1 MGEARQSRREPDD
14 GRFGSAMPLL
24 VLAMI
29 AAISAGAATAILRHW
44 SLLTVLLDIGVFEQ
58 AAWTFIQTGE
68 PTTSINAPYV
78 VHHWL
83 GFHFS
88 PLVLILSPLA
98 RVPWSAEAL
107 MAAQAVIAGSAAIPV
122 FLTAREL
129 CRNERVALVLAIV
142 ALVHPLTA
150 NAMAWDFHENC
161 IAVPLIA
168 WALWAVVTGRYLL
181 VWLCALLLV
190 LTKEHYG
197 LACAGLGFLW
207 GWRQGGW
214 LSRAAP
220 LAGFGLVAT
229 AVVLFVIMPALS
241 PTGSQAM
248 LSGAEGHHSLYG
260 WMGTGGVEAAG
271 YFVEEILL
279 QPVTV
284 LYLAVVL
291 LGFVRFSFVGLL
303 FLAPAIADLA
313 ANLLSAN
320 PMLRSL
326 HSYHS
331 AAVVP
336 CMMAAAAHGYQ
347 RASLDHRK
355 LFKILVSL
363 NLALA
368 VVYSPWP
375 FVGVLDRWG
384 LRDNLTTSPPE
395 ALSMT
400 REALPPEASVSA
412 QGNLGAHLAK
422 RREIYPFPA
431 KLDSVDAVAL
441 HLDYPYRS
449 FDIKV
454 FGNPYDGPEMLAA
467 LEGLL
472 DDPGWGIVFFRDDYL
487 ILRRDASHT
496 GEVLDAVRARIGEM
510 RSTYVREVTR

>member
-1 MGEARQSRREPDD
+1 
-14 GRFGSAMPLL
+14 
-24 VLAMI
+24 MI
-29 AAISAGAATAILRHW
+29 AAIAASAATAILRHW
-44 SLLTVLLDIGVFEQ
+44 GLLTVLLDIGVFEQ

-68 PTTSINAPYV
+68 PTTSINAPHA

-88 PLVLILSPLA
+88 PLVLVLSPFAL
-98 RVPWSAEAL
+98 VPWSAEAL
-107 MAAQAVIAGSAAIPV
+107 MAAQALIAGLAAIPI

-129 CRNERVALVLAIV
+129 CRNDRVALVLAIV

-161 IAVPLIA
+161 IAVLLIA
-168 WALWAVVTGRYLL
+168 WSLWAVVTGRYLL
-181 VWLCALLLV
+181 VWLCALMLV

-220 LAGFGLVAT
+220 LAGFGLVAM
-229 AVVLFVIMPALS
+229 AVVLFVIMPSLS
-241 PTGSQAM
+241 VTGAHTM
-248 LSGAEGHHSLYG
+248 VSGAEEDPAGQLSRYR
-260 WMGTGGVEAAG
+260 WMGTGVVEASG
-271 YFVEEILL
+271 YFIEGILL
-279 QPVTV
+279 QPVTI

-291 LGFVRFSFVGLL
+291 LGFVRFSFTGLL
-303 FLAPAIADLA
+303 FLAPAVADLA

-320 PMLRSL
+320 PMPRSL

-336 CMMAAAAHGYQ
+336 CMMAAAAHGYY
-347 RASLDHRK
+347 RASLEQRK
-355 LFKILVSL
+355 TFKVLVGL

-368 VVYSPWP
+368 VIYSPWP

-395 ALSMT
+395 ALSMA
-400 REALPPEASVSA
+400 REALPPQVSVSA

-441 HLDYPYRS
+441 HLDYPYRD
-449 FDIKV
+449 FGVKV
-454 FGNPYDGPEMLAA
+454 FGNPYDGPEMLTA

-487 ILRRDASHT
+487 ILRRGASQDR
-496 GEVLDAVRARIGEM
+496 EVLDAVRARVGEM
-510 RSTYVREVTR
+510 RSTYMREVMR